1 MKPRAVIF
9 DVYGTLLQVGSA
21 PPDAEAQWRRLHE
34 ESLGTPPPLGRLE
47 FGRASAE
54 IIQRRHA
61 AARAQGIAYPE
72 IHWPSIVAEILPGF
86 RRLTP
91 PQQADFLFRQ
101 IQTGHTVNLAPG
113 AAEALF
119 WLEAERIRLGIA
131 SNAQAY
137 TLRELQEALVTAGL
151 GLRSFEP
158 ELRFWSFEHGFSKP
172 DPHVFR
178 ILTARLEARG
188 LAPGETLMVG
198 DHLENDIAPARLAG
212 WQAWHL
218 SLPGQLGDGGWGELL
233 NRWQR

>member
-9 DVYGTLLQVGSA
+9 DVYGTLLQVG
-21 PPDAEAQWRRLHE
+21 PPPTDAEARWRRLHE
-34 ESLGTPPPLGRLE
+34 ESLGAPPPLGRLD
-47 FGRASAE
+47 FGRSAADL
-54 IIQRRHA
+54 IQRRHA

-72 IHWPSIVAEILPGF
+72 ICWPSIVAEILPGF
-86 RRLTP
+86 RRLAP
-91 PQQADFLFRQ
+91 PRQADFLFHQ
-101 IQTGHTVNLAPG
+101 MQTGHTVQLAS
-113 AAEALF
+113 AADQALH
-119 WLEAERIRLGIA
+119 WLEQEGVRLGIA

-137 TLRELQEALVTAGL
+137 TLRELQEALVGAGL
-151 GLRSFEP
+151 SLRCFEP

-188 LAPGETLMVG
+188 IAPGETLMVG

-218 SLPGQLGDGGWGELL
+218 STPGSTGDGGWMELL
-233 NRWQR
+233 NRWQS